1 MGCMQWPR
9 VLLYVYGFLLIFG
22 GLMGYIKA
30 RSVPSAI
37 AGLVCGLIAIFLGY
51 DYVWRFAPHCAF
63 ILALILIFLMG
74 RRYLRTRKPMP
85 ALFIVVLSVIVAIVQ
100 VYILVTL
107 GAGTAPL

>member
-1 MGCMQWPR
+1 MRAMQWPR

-30 RSVPSAI
+30 RSVPSVV
-37 AGLVCGLIAIFLGY
+37 AGVVCGLIAIFLGY

-74 RRYLRTRKPMP
+74 RRYLRTRQPMP
-85 ALFIVVLSVIVAIVQ
+85 ALLIVVLSVIVAIVQ

-107 GAGTAPL
+107 GPGTAPL